1 MVQFFRWMMNLIT
14 NLFNKT
20 LKEGRDFEVYPGN
33 NFTGIRIVKGRYK
46 NVIYQYDKIA
56 IKEEQLDIPILSFHY
71 TIHESGDHNQED
83 LKNDAKFHNMIG
95 DIAVT
100 LLTTKAVER
109 EPNEPDREDY
119 PEELGI

>member
-1 MVQFFRWMMNLIT
+1 MNLIT
-14 NLFNKT
+14 SLFNKT

-33 NFTGIRIVKGRYK
+33 DFTGIRIVKGRYK

-56 IKEEQLDIPILSFHY
+56 IKEEHLDVPILSFHY
-71 TIHESGDHNQED
+71 TIHESGNHDKEA

-100 LLTTKAVER
+100 LLTSKAVER
-109 EPNEPDREDY
+109 ENHESDREDY

>member
-1 MVQFFRWMMNLIT
+1 MVRFFRWMMNLIT

-20 LKEGRDFEVYPGN
+20 LKEGRDFEVYPGID
-33 NFTGIRIVKGRYK
+33 FTGIRIIKGKYK

-71 TIHESGDHNQED
+71 TIHESGNHNKEA

-100 LLTTKAVER
+100 LLTSKAVER
-109 EPNEPDREDY
+109 EPHESDREDY